1 LSHQHH
7 ISLHHRSH
15 TYLINLHPTLPHLNS
30 THLTLDITHN
40 NNQQHSPTNTMAQ
53 EIDWSPSYCLA
64 CDRQT
69 DTSAYCSESCRLA
82 EYESSASPSSSPS
95 WPSHSHTPFQ
105 LPSAYDFSQKS
116 AAVRPAAHARAHSQ
130 PQPRQV
136 QQPTYTVPRLQ
147 TRPVLTPSSSQSS
160 LFSMQ
165 SGASVGE
172 VVSEEARR
180 ELRGYASAFDQSRYQ
195 RRQSAS

>member
-1 LSHQHH
+1 
-7 ISLHHRSH
+7 
-15 TYLINLHPTLPHLNS
+15 
-30 THLTLDITHN
+30 
-40 NNQQHSPTNTMAQ
+40 MAQ

-95 WPSHSHTPFQ
+95 WPSHSSHTPFQ
-105 LPSAYDFSQKS
+105 LPSAYDFSQKTSSS
-116 AAVRPAAHARAHSQ
+116 AAIRPAAHARAHSQ
-130 PQPRQV
+130 PQPRQ
-136 QQPTYTVPRLQ
+136 QPAYSVPRMQ

-172 VVSEEARR
+172 VVSEEARMQ
-180 ELRGYASAFDQSRYQ
+180 LRGYASAFDQSRYQ

>member
-1 LSHQHH
+1 
-7 ISLHHRSH
+7 
-15 TYLINLHPTLPHLNS
+15 
-30 THLTLDITHN
+30 
-40 NNQQHSPTNTMAQ
+40 MAQ

-95 WPSHSHTPFQ
+95 WPSHSHSHTPFQ
-105 LPSAYDFSQKS
+105 LPSAYDFSQKTS
-116 AAVRPAAHARAHSQ
+116 SSSVRPAVHARAHSQ
-130 PQPRQV
+130 PQPRQ
-136 QQPTYTVPRLQ
+136 QQATYSVPRLQ

-172 VVSEEARR
+172 AVSEEARR

>member
-1 LSHQHH
+1 
-7 ISLHHRSH
+7 
-15 TYLINLHPTLPHLNS
+15 
-30 THLTLDITHN
+30 
-40 NNQQHSPTNTMAQ
+40 MAQ

-69 DTSAYCSESCRLA
+69 YTSAYCSESCRLA
-82 EYESSASPSSSPS
+82 EYESSASPSSHSSSPS

-105 LPSAYDFSQKS
+105 LPSAYDFSQKTS
-116 AAVRPAAHARAHSQ
+116 SAVRPAVHARPHSQ
-130 PQPRQV
+130 PQPRQ
-136 QQPTYTVPRLQ
+136 QATYSVPGLQ

-165 SGASVGE
+165 SAASVGE
-172 VVSEEARR
+172 AVSEEARR

-195 RRQSAS
+195 KRQSAS

>member
-1 LSHQHH
+1 
-7 ISLHHRSH
+7 
-15 TYLINLHPTLPHLNS
+15 
-30 THLTLDITHN
+30 
-40 NNQQHSPTNTMAQ
+40 MAQ

-95 WPSHSHTPFQ
+95 WPSHSHSHTPFQ
-105 LPSAYDFSQKS
+105 LPSAYDFSRKTSS
-116 AAVRPAAHARAHSQ
+116 AIRPAVHARAHSQ
-130 PQPRQV
+130 PQPRQL
-136 QQPTYTVPRLQ
+136 QQQATYSVPRLQ

>member
-1 LSHQHH
+1 
-7 ISLHHRSH
+7 
-15 TYLINLHPTLPHLNS
+15 
-30 THLTLDITHN
+30 
-40 NNQQHSPTNTMAQ
+40 MAQ

-95 WPSHSHTPFQ
+95 FPTSQHHPFQ
-105 LPSAYDFSQKS
+105 LPSAYDFSQKTSSS

-130 PQPRQV
+130 PHPRQ
-136 QQPTYTVPRLQ
+136 QQQQATYSVPRLQ
-147 TRPVLTPSSSQSS
+147 VRPVLTPSSSQSS

-172 VVSEEARR
+172 SMSEEARR

>member
-1 LSHQHH
+1 
-7 ISLHHRSH
+7 
-15 TYLINLHPTLPHLNS
+15 
-30 THLTLDITHN
+30 
-40 NNQQHSPTNTMAQ
+40 MAQ

-95 WPSHSHTPFQ
+95 WPAHQHTPFQ

-116 AAVRPAAHARAHSQ
+116 SSAAIRPAAHARAHSQ
-130 PQPRQV
+130 PQPRQ
-136 QQPTYTVPRLQ
+136 QQPAYSVPRLQ
-147 TRPVLTPSSSQSS
+147 VRPVLTPSSSQSS

-172 VVSEEARR
+172 AVSEEARMQ
-180 ELRGYASAFDQSRYQ
+180 LRGYASAFDQSRYQ